1 MTTKAILLDTILT
14 SPGLRA
20 KALTLAG
27 EMLREYAE
35 RLSCDGC
42 NDWLFP
48 QDWSTQD
55 KEAFVQAFHAW
66 NGDPEEFDPKRLVL
80 GNSSV
85 AGLLSAVLK
94 QAGECASC

>member
-1 MTTKAILLDTILT
+1 MTTKATLLDTILT

-42 NDWLFP
+42 NDWFFP

-55 KEAFVQAFHAW
+55 KEAFVQAFHTW